1 MEKKVRNYTSTCT
14 RQFRIIWL
22 ANKGLIYWSV
32 WCNGESTRAKKNI
45 CLIAIRTG
53 GAGMAKLVHFNN
65 FFYLLE
71 CDIVESW
78 NGTRMNQTTPERRS
92 RKNSSDKWSFFHFFA
107 LFIWTIRFYYW
118 LLTLN
123 AKKKVRRKRR
133 NRNIW
138 SNFKLT
144 SCCRRRRSFDFDY
157 YSTYWNDDNDEV
169 DDEYERT
176 FECTFER
183 IDRVQW
189 WPIMWKHWNL
199 IN

>member
-1 MEKKVRNYTSTCT
+1 MWMKLEKKVRNYTSTCT

-92 RKNSSDKWSFFHFFA
+92 RKKLIGQMKFLPFFCTLH
-107 LFIWTIRFYYW
+107 LNHSV
-118 LLTLN
+118 LLLVTDIKREEKSP
-123 AKKKVRRKRR
+123 KKKTKQKYMKQFQ
-133 NRNIW
+133 ID
-138 SNFKLT
+138 KLL
-144 SCCRRRRSFDFDY
+144 SP
-157 YSTYWNDDNDEV
+157 STKFWF
-169 DDEYERT
+169 R
-176 FECTFER
+176 
-183 IDRVQW
+183 
-189 WPIMWKHWNL
+189 L
-199 IN
+199 L